1 MKFPQAL
8 LASDLYKMQQN
19 LKHIFNKIVYLS
31 YFLGKIIYKRNFV
44 TVFLRMWSGTLS
56 FSGTWADASTLLC
69 FLLSILFLLFLILI
83 CPLLLWFLS
92 WNQDKV
98 WGVSC
103 KLQLDFTSSQSLP
116 CQYLTLSI
124 LPCIPQIEDQT
135 LPPPSSHPVCLSTNN
150 WSQGDRDK

>member
-1 MKFPQAL
+1 
-8 LASDLYKMQQN
+8 MQQN
-19 LKHIFNKIVYLS
+19 LKYIFNKIVYLS
-31 YFLGKIIYKRNFV
+31 YFLGKIIYKRNFL
-44 TVFLRMWSGTLS
+44 TVFFRMWSGTPPLS

-69 FLLSILFLLFLILI
+69 FLLSILFLLFLISI

-98 WGVSC
+98 WGEFSVSW

-116 CQYLTLSI
+116 RQYLTLSI

-150 WSQGDRDK
+150 LSQGDRDE